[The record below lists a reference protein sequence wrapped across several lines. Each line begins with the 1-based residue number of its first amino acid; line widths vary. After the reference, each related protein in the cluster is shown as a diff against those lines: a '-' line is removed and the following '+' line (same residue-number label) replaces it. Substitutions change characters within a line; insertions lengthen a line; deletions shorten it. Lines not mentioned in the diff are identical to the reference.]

1 MLFCCDYLIVW
12 ALVITALS
20 WWVSGSLCYPY
31 KLFLDR
37 VYLLGWLRQLG
48 ENPEPKKTNWINK
61 HIWLPRMHLWCT
73 VDSPRFFE
81 AHQDDS
87 DKVENDKSLQ
97 KYKDGIDHSEPRV
110 PQATLITSEI
120 DPSGPIGLNCF
131 TFAWTIVEV
140 LLLLSAQLEA
150 ENWTWSL
157 ELPGVTQ

>member
-97 KYKDGIDHSEPRV
+97 KYKDGIN
-110 PQATLITSEI
+110 
-120 DPSGPIGLNCF
+120 SGCVIGD
-131 TFAWTIVEV
+131 A
-140 LLLLSAQLEA
+140 
-150 ENWTWSL
+150 SL
-157 ELPGVTQ
+157 EEMELKLNFRFWSIWAVMMHILCLVWNINVRDNPLDQSM